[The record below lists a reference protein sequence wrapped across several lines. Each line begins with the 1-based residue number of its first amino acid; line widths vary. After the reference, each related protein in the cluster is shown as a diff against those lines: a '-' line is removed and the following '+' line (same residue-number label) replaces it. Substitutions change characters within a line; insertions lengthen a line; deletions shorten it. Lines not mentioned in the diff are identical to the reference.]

1 MLCYFACA
9 GTAGWTVLSCRTLKS
24 LDRQVFTRRC
34 FLPQFCQLCARVNLV
49 SNFHSVPAREGIDKR
64 IDFRIGSGVGKV
76 DLSLKRRSQ
85 RTVWYTEQWCTSH
98 SFWTEVLVL
107 TSLCFGNLCFSQVFQ
122 RLNFLS
128 CGYKVNWIKRFFK
141 LRFRCE
147 ECNSFYPTCATLNY
161 LMT

>member
-1 MLCYFACA
+1 MRARKLGVEFPFR
-9 GTAGWTVLSCRTLKS
+9 SCQGG
-24 LDRQVFTRRC
+24 DRY
-34 FLPQFCQLCARVNLV
+34 
-49 SNFHSVPAREGIDKR
+49 R

-98 SFWTEVLVL
+98 SFWAEVLVL
-107 TSLCFGNLCFSQVFQ
+107 TSLCFGNLCFSRVLQ

-128 CGYKVNWIKRFFK
+128 CGYKVNWIKMFFK

-147 ECNSFYPTCATLNY
+147 EFNSFYPTCATLNY

>member
-1 MLCYFACA
+1 MRARKLGVEFPFR
-9 GTAGWTVLSCRTLKS
+9 SCQGG
-24 LDRQVFTRRC
+24 DRY
-34 FLPQFCQLCARVNLV
+34 
-49 SNFHSVPAREGIDKR
+49 R

-98 SFWTEVLVL
+98 SFWAEVLVL

-128 CGYKVNWIKRFFK
+128 CGYKVNWLKRFS
-141 LRFRCE
+141 
-147 ECNSFYPTCATLNY
+147 N
-161 LMT
+161 

>member
-34 FLPQFCQLCARVNLV
+34 FLPQFCQLCARVDCV
-49 SNFHSVPAREGIDKR
+49 EFPFRSCQGGDRYR

-98 SFWTEVLVL
+98 SFWAEVLVL

-128 CGYKVNWIKRFFK
+128 CGYKVNWLKRFS
-141 LRFRCE
+141 
-147 ECNSFYPTCATLNY
+147 N
-161 LMT
+161 